1 LSYPLPNVIPT
12 NDEGAEQEPE
22 KEKGMEDFEPVNPR
36 GQDRL
41 SSGEVLE
48 WGSRLASEL
57 DPRLA
62 DVWSCV
68 FSIDSEPTL
77 EQLGWFLRMAYLNG
91 YEDGLTE
98 TTRGKLLEELG
109 MTAPRRST
117 TRTEGAHRR

>member
-1 LSYPLPNVIPT
+1 MENLGSGDPQR
-12 NDEGAEQEPE
+12 GSAEH
-22 KEKGMEDFEPVNPR
+22 
-36 GQDRL
+36 
-41 SSGEVLE
+41 SGGDILE

-68 FSIDSEPTL
+68 FSIESEPTL

-98 TTRGKLLEELG
+98 TRRGALLQELG
-109 MTAPRRST
+109 MTAPNRGAGTGKGVNRR
-117 TRTEGAHRR
+117 

>member
-1 LSYPLPNVIPT
+1 M
-12 NDEGAEQEPE
+12 EGFDSP
-22 KEKGMEDFEPVNPR
+22 GS
-36 GQDRL
+36 QDAGRL

-68 FSIDSEPTL
+68 FSIESEPTL

-91 YEDGLTE
+91 YEDGITE

-109 MTAPRRST
+109 MTAPNRST
-117 TRTEGAHRR
+117 TNEEGARRR

>member
-1 LSYPLPNVIPT
+1 MPDFESAGP
-12 NDEGAEQEPE
+12 QEP
-22 KEKGMEDFEPVNPR
+22 G
-36 GQDRL
+36 RL

-68 FSIDSEPTL
+68 FSIESEPSL

-91 YEDGLTE
+91 YEDGITE

-109 MTAPRRST
+109 MTAPHRST
-117 TRTEGAHRR
+117 NKEGARRR

>member
-1 LSYPLPNVIPT
+1 
-12 NDEGAEQEPE
+12 
-22 KEKGMEDFEPVNPR
+22 MENFGSINP
-36 GQDRL
+36 GQDPNPPGT
-41 SSGEVLE
+41 GEILE

-68 FSIDSEPTL
+68 FSIEAEPTL

-109 MTAPRRST
+109 MTAPKRNPT
-117 TRTEGAHRR
+117 TSEGAGANDHRL

>member
-1 LSYPLPNVIPT
+1 M
-12 NDEGAEQEPE
+12 G
-22 KEKGMEDFEPVNPR
+22 DFGSFDPGRET
-36 GQDRL
+36 DRR
-41 SSGEVLE
+41 SAGEILE

-68 FSIDSEPTL
+68 FSIDGEPTL

-98 TTRGKLLEELG
+98 TTRGKLLQELG
-109 MTAPRRST
+109 MTAPHRKPT
-117 TRTEGAHRR
+117 T

>member
-1 LSYPLPNVIPT
+1 M
-12 NDEGAEQEPE
+12 G
-22 KEKGMEDFEPVNPR
+22 DFGSLDS
-36 GQDRL
+36 GQPADH
-41 SSGEVLE
+41 SAGEILE
-48 WGSRLASEL
+48 WGTRLASEL

-68 FSIDSEPTL
+68 FSIDAEPTL

-109 MTAPRRST
+109 MTDPK
-117 TRTEGAHRR
+117 RTATKSEGADRR

>member
-1 LSYPLPNVIPT
+1 MDPFETL
-12 NDEGAEQEPE
+12 GQGREQH
-22 KEKGMEDFEPVNPR
+22 
-36 GQDRL
+36 
-41 SSGEVLE
+41 SAGEVLE

-68 FSIDSEPTL
+68 FSIESEPTL

-98 TTRGKLLEELG
+98 TTRGKLLQELG
-109 MTAPRRST
+109 MTAPRKSEAQ
-117 TRTEGAHRR
+117 TEGWGQ

>member
-1 LSYPLPNVIPT
+1 M
-12 NDEGAEQEPE
+12 EGFDSPGPQEA
-22 KEKGMEDFEPVNPR
+22 G
-36 GQDRL
+36 RL
-41 SSGEVLE
+41 SAGEVLE

-68 FSIDSEPTL
+68 FSIESEPTL

-91 YEDGLTE
+91 YEDGITE

-109 MTAPRRST
+109 MTAPNRST
-117 TRTEGAHRR
+117 TNQEGARRR

>member
-1 LSYPLPNVIPT
+1 MDNFGSCDPGAASERSA
-12 NDEGAEQEPE
+12 DEIL
-22 KEKGMEDFEPVNPR
+22 V
-36 GQDRL
+36 
-41 SSGEVLE
+41 

-68 FSIDSEPTL
+68 FSIDAEPTL

-91 YEDGLTE
+91 YEDGITE

-109 MTAPRRST
+109 MTAPSRNPST
-117 TRTEGAHRR
+117 TKGASRQ

>member
-1 LSYPLPNVIPT
+1 MERFESS
-12 NDEGAEQEPE
+12 GQGREQHTA
-22 KEKGMEDFEPVNPR
+22 
-36 GQDRL
+36 
-41 SSGEVLE
+41 GEVLE

-68 FSIDSEPTL
+68 FSIESEPTL

-98 TTRGKLLEELG
+98 TTRGKLLQELG
-109 MTAPRRST
+109 MTAPRNNET
-117 TRTEGAHRR
+117 QTKGRRR

>member
-1 LSYPLPNVIPT
+1 MDPFETL
-12 NDEGAEQEPE
+12 GQGREQ
-22 KEKGMEDFEPVNPR
+22 R
-36 GQDRL
+36 
-41 SSGEVLE
+41 SAGEVLE

-68 FSIDSEPTL
+68 FSIESEPTL

-98 TTRGKLLEELG
+98 TTRGKLLQELG
-109 MTAPRRST
+109 MTAPRKNEEN
-117 TRTEGAHRR
+117 TEGWRE

>member
-1 LSYPLPNVIPT
+1 MDNVGTADP
-12 NDEGAEQEPE
+12 
-22 KEKGMEDFEPVNPR
+22 
-36 GQDRL
+36 DRAGTQR
-41 SSGEVLE
+41 STGEILE
-48 WGSRLASEL
+48 WGNRLASEL

-68 FSIDSEPTL
+68 FSIEAEPTL

-109 MTAPRRST
+109 MTAPQRQGPGPRGGG
-117 TRTEGAHRR
+117 TR

>member
-1 LSYPLPNVIPT
+1 MENFGS
-12 NDEGAEQEPE
+12 AEPGHTGSQ
-22 KEKGMEDFEPVNPR
+22 R
-36 GQDRL
+36 
-41 SSGEVLE
+41 STGEILE
-48 WGSRLASEL
+48 WGNRLASEL

-68 FSIDSEPTL
+68 FSIEAEPTL

-109 MTAPRRST
+109 MTAPRHPST
-117 TRTEGAHRR
+117 SPERGSTR